1 MVILIF
7 NPWVHGLW
15 QCAKKTMLASANF
28 LNMRTRRITIVHSPV
43 CLPANPCEARTTGL
57 THAVI
62 APDVLDV
69 LLPAKLLKLCVCV
82 CVCVC
87 VCMYVS
93 YVCIHIYY
101 VLIQSTHYLN
111 MAKGDNWPYSERG
124 VPWTKGGGHCSTQ
137 CVHPGA
143 STGSQCAWEG
153 GQAHETPHS

>member
-15 QCAKKTMLASANF
+15 QCANKTMLASANF

-87 VCMYVS
+87 VCMH
-93 YVCIHIYY
+93 VCIMR
-101 VLIQSTHYLN
+101 V
-111 MAKGDNWPYSERG
+111 
-124 VPWTKGGGHCSTQ
+124 
-137 CVHPGA
+137 
-143 STGSQCAWEG
+143 
-153 GQAHETPHS
+153 